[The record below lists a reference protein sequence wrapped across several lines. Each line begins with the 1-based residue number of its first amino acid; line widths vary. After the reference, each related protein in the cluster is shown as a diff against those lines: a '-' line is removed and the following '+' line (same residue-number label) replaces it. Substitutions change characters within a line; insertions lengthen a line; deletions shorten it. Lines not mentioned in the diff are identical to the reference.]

1 MSGSVQAS
9 DRLMKELREIYR
21 SQSYKTGRTFRPMV
35 PPQLARVH
43 AHVRGGA
50 GGQLMQSRSG
60 SVVRSCAVGC
70 FSAAGIY
77 SVELVNDSLYEWH
90 VKLRT

>member
-35 PPQLARVH
+35 PPKL

-50 GGQLMQSRSG
+50 GSQLMQSRSG
-60 SVVRSCAVGC
+60 GVVRSSAVRC

>member
-1 MSGSVQAS
+1 MLQGAVSGSVQAS

-21 SQSYKTGRTFRPMV
+21 SQSYK
-35 PPQLARVH
+35 
-43 AHVRGGA
+43 
-50 GGQLMQSRSG
+50 SG
-60 SVVRSCAVGC
+60 KPFMITTVFVWVQMSEALQFMFCLPL
-70 FSAAGIY
+70 AGIY